1 MKSSFSI
8 AKSTYAWVWV
18 AKILILKALFPI
30 LLICLVAVYFES
42 MPLIF
47 ISFILGFYYTATI
60 MVQVH
65 RTIISGISTDH
76 IRLFPK
82 IEKTFFLYLAVWFFL
97 NAVETFV
104 EKTIAKMPFGIEITL
119 GLIGLY
125 VITRAY
131 LIFPILAVKNKL
143 DFRFAFYLSK
153 DKFWLIFN
161 SILLMTLPLIIFIMA
176 IGGLIFL
183 VFSGLIFLVFSD
195 LNSDNF
201 GMVFGIGIYFVAF
214 TTINIHYSVLFLEL
228 SKDQKKPNTQQV

>member
-65 RTIISGISTDH
+65 RTIISGISPDH

-143 DFRFAFYLSK
+143 DFRFAFSLSK

-176 IGGLIFL
+176 I
-183 VFSGLIFLVFSD
+183 SGLIFLVFSD